1 MKSLR
6 IFALVMSA
14 GACAAAVAA
23 ALRDPTQPPPG
34 YGAPRAAAPA
44 PAEDFRPTHLVTVE
58 GRRYIVWRGK
68 RYGVG
73 DSIDG
78 ARIERLDESEVWLR
92 SGGSLRKHPLYPGTE
107 KKERK
112 P

>member
-1 MKSLR
+1 MKSPR
-6 IFALVMSA
+6 ILALVVSVA
-14 GACAAAVAA
+14 ACAAAA

-34 YGAPRAAAPA
+34 YGAPPASAPA
-44 PAEDFRPTHLVTVE
+44 PAEGFRPTHLVTVD

-73 DSIDG
+73 DSIEG
-78 ARIERLDESEVWLR
+78 ARIERLDEAEVWLR

>member
-1 MKSLR
+1 MRSSK
-6 IFALVMSA
+6 IPAMIV
-14 GACAAAVAA
+14 AAATAVPGAA

-34 YGAPRAAAPA
+34 YGAPRTAAPA
-44 PAEDFRPTHLVTVE
+44 PAESFRPTHLVTVD
-58 GRRYIVWRGK
+58 GRRYVVWRGK

-73 DSIDG
+73 DSIEG

-92 SGGSLRKHPLYPGTE
+92 SGGSLRKHRLYPGTE
-107 KKERK
+107 KKESK